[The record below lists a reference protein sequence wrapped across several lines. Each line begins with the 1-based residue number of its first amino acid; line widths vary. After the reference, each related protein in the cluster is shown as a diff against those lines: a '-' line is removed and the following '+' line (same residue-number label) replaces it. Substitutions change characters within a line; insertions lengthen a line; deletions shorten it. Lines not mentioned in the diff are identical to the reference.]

1 LGSAYLNQG
10 RSIWDGR
17 RGLGGRLLS
26 SPPASRGG
34 GARPRG
40 GELTGD
46 EGRRGSAGPWD
57 DLGGRGG
64 WGGRGEPSGEDW
76 VGAGAPEGGGPR
88 RSGSAVVLR
97 DSGEKLNAT
106 GGNKKDGRGRERF
119 LTSRRTPGTPRWRRR
134 RGGSPSRR
142 WRTSTA
148 AQRMAVS
155 AGRGIQGGRGEIGAR
170 PGLRTSRRSSP
181 WQRARWGSN
190 GDGETSSGGGGLMAA
205 ALWCASSVG
214 KVEGRPAG
222 AQMREGMRAS
232 EVLGSSGRGR
242 GGGELHA
249 RRGRGVR
256 GTRGSGRRL
265 RGDGRADS
273 SGPRAERAGE
283 AVAGKA
289 VALTSGPARA
299 ERGEGEGGRARGD
312 GPDGP
317 KGRGGGGNGLLSF
330 SFYSGICFPFFF
342 LFTLF
347 DSNPNKPQI
356 QISIS
361 KNYAPNKSR
370 I

>member
-1 LGSAYLNQG
+1 VWGERALGRWISGRRLGLGSAYLNQG

-17 RGLGGRLLS
+17 WGLGGWLLS

-40 GELTGD
+40 GGLAGD

-76 VGAGAPEGGGPR
+76 VGAGAPEGGDPR
-88 RSGSAVVLR
+88 RSVSAVALR
-97 DSGEKLNAT
+97 DSGEQLNAT

-134 RGGSPSRR
+134 RGGSPSRQ
-142 WRTSTA
+142 WRTSAA
-148 AQRMAVS
+148 AQRTAVS
-155 AGRGIQGGRGEIGAR
+155 AGRGVRGGRGEIGAR
-170 PGLRTSRRSSP
+170 PGLRTPGRSSP
-181 WQRARWGSN
+181 WQRARRGSN

-205 ALWCASSVG
+205 ALWRARSVG
-214 KVEGRPAG
+214 EVEGRSAG

-256 GTRGSGRRL
+256 GTRGPGRRL
-265 RGDGRADS
+265 RGDGGADS
-273 SGPRAERAGE
+273 SGPRAERERKAG
-283 AVAGKA
+283 AGAGNA
-289 VALTSGPARA
+289 VALTGGPARA
-299 ERGEGEGGRARGD
+299 EREEGGTGWARWAER
-312 GPDGP
+312 PR
-317 KGRGGGGNGLLSF
+317 GRGKRAS
-330 SFYSGICFPFFF
+330 F
-342 LFTLF
+342 LFLLF
-347 DSNPNKPQI
+347 WHLFSLFLFI
-356 QISIS
+356 YSI
-361 KNYAPNKSR
+361 
-370 I
+370 